1 MSDSRTPAPPSIE
14 ALEQRF
20 ARALHLATGTT
31 PTGRAFS
38 APIVNTSIYALPGDP
53 AGPYQ
58 YARWANPTWT
68 ALEDALGVIEN
79 AEVVTF
85 PSGMAAIASVLHAV
99 LKSGDR
105 ALLPSDGYYTTRI
118 LAEKYFASMG
128 VTVDTVATAALAS
141 HPLENYRLVLIES
154 PSNPGLDLAD
164 IAAVALRA
172 HAAGA
177 LVAVDNT
184 TMTPLGQQ
192 PLDLGADFSISAD
205 TKAVNGHS
213 DVLFGH
219 VASRDATLM
228 NAVRDWR
235 KYAGAVPG
243 PFEAWLVLRGLETLE
258 VRWSRMTSTAL
269 LLAKRLSEHAKVVS
283 VRYPGLA
290 SHPAHPLVRRQM
302 TSGGSMIALTLANK
316 AGAERFV
323 TGCPLLR
330 AATSF
335 GGVHSSAERRARWGD
350 AVPEGFVRLSVGCEP
365 AEVLWAAMRDALAAI

>member
-1 MSDSRTPAPPSIE
+1 MSDSRTPAAPSIE
-14 ALEQRF
+14 AIEQRF

-31 PTGRAFS
+31 PTGSAFS
-38 APIVNTSIYALPGDP
+38 APIVSTSIYALPGDP

-68 ALEDALGVIEN
+68 ALEDALGAIEN

-85 PSGMAAIASVLHAV
+85 PSGMAAIASVFHAT

-105 ALLPSDGYYTTRI
+105 VLLPSDGYYTTRL

-128 VTVDTVATAALAS
+128 VRLDTVATTALAS
-141 HPLENYRLVLIES
+141 HALDGYRLVLIET

-177 LVAVDNT
+177 VVAVDNT

-219 VASRDATLM
+219 VASRDSRLL

-235 KYAGAVPG
+235 KYAGAAPG

-269 LLAKRLSEHAKVVS
+269 LLAQRFSEHSKVLS
-283 VRYPGLA
+283 VRYSGLP
-290 SHPAHPLVRRQM
+290 SHPAHELARRQM
-302 TSGGSMIALTLANK
+302 TSGGSMIALTLK
-316 AGAERFV
+316 DKDSAERFIN
-323 TGCPLLR
+323 GCPLLR